1 VTAAGLDLA
10 RIRDLE
16 GRRGYPWARRALLV
30 LFGVPVVLGLSGEL
44 GQETMTRS
52 ATVPQARLALDAPSV
67 IRGGLMWRARI
78 SVQAL
83 RTIRHPRLVLA
94 PGYINGM
101 QMNSVEPSPTGET
114 TRGPRLVFSYDELSA
129 GDELVVYL
137 QFQTNPTTIGG
148 QDATVA
154 LDDATRPLVHVD
166 HTITVLP

>member
-16 GRRGYPWARRALLV
+16 GRRQYPWGRRALL
-30 LFGVPVVLGLSGEL
+30 LLLAVPVVLGVSGAL

-52 ATVPQARLALDAPSV
+52 ATGPQARLVLDAPSTV
-67 IRGGLMWRARI
+67 RGGLMWRARI

-94 PGYINGM
+94 AGYINGM
-101 QMNSVEPSPTGET
+101 QMNTIEPSPVGEAS
-114 TRGPRLVFSYDELSA
+114 RGPQLVFSYDELSA

-137 QFQTNPTTIGG
+137 QFQTDPTTMGG

-154 LDDATRPLVHVD
+154 LDDATTPLARVD